1 MLIPRK
7 THNPKDMGDDKKE
20 ELLFELRI
28 SKQQAESE
36 VNQYTKAIEV
46 LAAETRDLIAINDT
60 LKKSGEVLGST
71 YSENTKQIE
80 ANKQKISEEQTAR
93 KALVTVIGSE
103 ENSIKALVAQ
113 NKLLIQERN
122 SLSTKTEEGRSRID
136 ALNKAIDANNQAI
149 KANVSGLEKQRANI
163 GDYSGALDK
172 LVPGLGSTIE
182 GMKGI
187 TKQALAFIATP
198 IGAVVGALGLGLAA
212 LIQYFHGSEEGQD
225 RFNKIM
231 QVGGVIM
238 EKITDLVE
246 FVGKRIFETLGP
258 AFEFVGNLISGV
270 ASAIGV
276 DTKAVAD
283 FFDEVDARAEQ
294 FASNERKRNAA
305 LRELTVLRSKTE
317 SEVSELIIKAQE
329 AEGQAKLTLVN
340 KSIALRK
347 NLLDKELEYTKL
359 GLDAAKLAVED
370 DPTIENKQK
379 EAEAIAALYKAQ
391 VDYNEGIRK
400 LNAQRIASE
409 KEVLDQLQSER
420 DIARA
425 NEHLADKDA
434 DEQGLIQKTD
444 IKLREVKLGLDAAKA
459 LLTTR
464 KVTNEEYTKIAANQ
478 DQLDLLYMQAK
489 LQRLETVSQA
499 FGNSM
504 KLFKEGTIAYRV
516 TASAQAVVDT
526 YRAAVAALA
535 PPPIGVGP
543 ILGPIF
549 AGIAISTGLA
559 SVAKINGVK
568 FERGGQARGFT
579 IGGRSHSAGG
589 TKFWGEDGSQFEAEA
604 DEGLFI
610 LKRDA
615 HRDWINKLSKQ
626 NESFNGVSWSATSTR
641 YAALGGNINL
651 GPSGSPSASDL
662 IDIVG
667 ANTEQ
672 LLRSLPPTVVSV
684 EDINRAQ
691 YEKSARVQFS
701 QVL

>member
-1 MLIPRK
+1 
-7 THNPKDMGDDKKE
+7 MGDDKKE